1 MSNGDIQKSAPKK
14 RGRWDQTGGDE
25 GVAPV
30 KKKANSVSSVASSW
44 DKEDV
49 RLGFV
54 YFISYSVWVK
64 FLFCLDTDMVI
75 QSDTK

>member
-14 RGRWDQTGGDE
+14 RGSWAQTGGDG

-30 KKKANSVSSVASSW
+30 KKKATSNTSNSVSSVGSLW

-49 RLGFV
+49 RLSFV
-54 YFISYSVWVK
+54 
-64 FLFCLDTDMVI
+64 VI
-75 QSDTK
+75 HIKLLLAGTSK